1 MNKVII
7 VGGGAAGMMAAI
19 SASKEGKKACI
30 LEKNEKLGK
39 KLFITGK
46 GRCNITNACPA
57 DEFLTHVVTNP
68 RFLYSTF
75 SQFNN
80 EDMMDYLEEI
90 GLPIKTE
97 RGQRVFPQSDRS
109 SDVIDAL
116 KKQCKKGGV
125 QIYYHTEVKELL
137 FDEEK
142 ENCVGVLLSD
152 GKKMMGDSVI
162 LACGGFS
169 YASTGSNGSGYT
181 LAKQAGHKIKS
192 IEPSLVPF
200 EMKEMWC
207 KDLMGLT
214 LKNIGVR
221 IKAKKKTVYEGFG
234 EFLFTH
240 FGVSGPLVLTASTC
254 LGKYQK
260 ELEAGELKLIL
271 DLKASLTPEQLD
283 KRFLREFDTYRNKNI
298 SNVMERLLP
307 KKMIPVFLE
316 EAQIPEDKKLVI
328 YTSHK
333 EDVYEPIIKEFE
345 ERTGIFVELKAG
357 DTIALFDE
365 LQQDEPGTFD
375 VMFGGGIE
383 SFEECRDY
391 FQPYTVSEAERIQEQ
406 YRAEEDVYTPFSV
419 LPTVFIYNN
428 KLVYPVAAPKTWAEL
443 QTDRWEGKIAFAD
456 PTKSGS
462 SYTALCTMLQV
473 LGEDEETILRNFC
486 DTLDGNV
493 SASSGEVL
501 EEVNA
506 GTRLVGITSEGMA
519 RQKILEGEDITII
532 YPQDGTSAIPDATAI
547 VKGCRH
553 PENAKAFLEFTV
565 STDVQRL
572 VEEKFFRRTV
582 RNDMDEYA
590 IQEKNKLKA
599 IDYDIQWA
607 AREKENILT
616 AWERLQEENR

>member
-19 SASKEGKKACI
+19 SASKEGKKVCI

-152 GKKMMGDSVI
+152 GKKMIGDSVI

-169 YASTGSNGSGYT
+169 YASTGSNGAGYT

-200 EMKEMWC
+200 EMKETWC

-240 FGVSGPLVLTASTC
+240 FGVSGPLILSASAAIKQNMIKKP
-254 LGKYQK
+254 LQMF
-260 ELEAGELKLIL
+260 I
-271 DLKASLTPEQLD
+271 DLKPALSYEALD
-283 KRFLREFDTYRNKNI
+283 KRILREFDDAKNKQFKNSI
-298 SNVMERLLP
+298 NKLLP
-307 KKMIPVFLE
+307 SKMIPVIIGLSG
-316 EAQIPEDKKLVI
+316 IDPDKKVNEISKGEREGLVNLLKKLPVTLNGTRQWNEAI
-328 YTSHK
+328 VTKGGISTK
-333 EDVYEPIIKEFE
+333 DINPSTMESKIIKN
-345 ERTGIFVELKAG
+345 L
-357 DTIALFDE
+357 
-365 LQQDEPGTFD
+365 
-375 VMFGGGIE
+375 
-383 SFEECRDY
+383 Y
-391 FQPYTVSEAERIQEQ
+391 FA
-406 YRAEEDVYTPFSV
+406 
-419 LPTVFIYNN
+419 
-428 KLVYPVAAPKTWAEL
+428 
-443 QTDRWEGKIAFAD
+443 
-456 PTKSGS
+456 
-462 SYTALCTMLQV
+462 
-473 LGEDEETILRNFC
+473 
-486 DTLDGNV
+486 
-493 SASSGEVL
+493 GEVL
-501 EEVNA
+501 DLDALTGGYNC
-506 GTRLVGITSEGMA
+506 LLYTSPSP
-519 RQKILEGEDITII
+519 RD
-532 YPQDGTSAIPDATAI
+532 
-547 VKGCRH
+547 
-553 PENAKAFLEFTV
+553 
-565 STDVQRL
+565 
-572 VEEKFFRRTV
+572 
-582 RNDMDEYA
+582 
-590 IQEKNKLKA
+590 
-599 IDYDIQWA
+599 
-607 AREKENILT
+607 
-616 AWERLQEENR
+616 